1 MSDYDYDDEYEDEQ
15 HEEVRH
21 IEDLEP
27 VVLSRGKL
35 IRLAE
40 KSPDKF
46 DDLARKCF
54 VRILTKTDKA
64 TFHSIY
70 RILGVVDT
78 EVPIGKSKYSKRLK
92 VDNRSE
98 RTLECI
104 ASEPIT
110 EDEFY
115 GWMNNAREK
124 EEIIPTI
131 SWVKHRA
138 AEIRS
143 ALYGSTSN
151 RKSKGRDDDI
161 EEGEIGPSRKKSKN

>member
-1 MSDYDYDDEYEDEQ
+1 MSDYDDSYEYDDEQQ

-46 DDLARKCF
+46 DDLVRKCF

-110 EDEFY
+110 VDEFY

-131 SWVKHRA
+131 SWVKRRA
-138 AEIRS
+138 AEIHS
-143 ALYGSTSN
+143 ALYESAN
-151 RKSKGRDDDI
+151 RKSRGRDDDR
-161 EEGEIGPSRKKSKN
+161 EEGEIGPSRKKSKK

>member
-46 DDLARKCF
+46 DDLVRKCF

-78 EVPIGKSKYSKRLK
+78 EV
-92 VDNRSE
+92 DNRSE

-115 GWMNNAREK
+115 GWVNNAREK

-161 EEGEIGPSRKKSKN
+161 EEGEIGPSRKKSKK